1 MAFWDSW
8 FGGHDADV
16 NLYGWKRR
24 RFFDNIHSGFLIS
37 RSKRRQ
43 DRPEFSDFARNFLG
57 NAGLLG
63 LSGVLSG
70 GWSMPAFLV
79 GAKGFMTF
87 GEGLGSIKGHL
98 RTAALTDHALGGTL
112 FEKLQSSNARLTPE
126 AQRIIGR
133 IFGTAGAVNVG
144 TIRTLINADAN
155 GTRSRLNTVLRKGYV
170 GADGV
175 QRFLNTHEK
184 SELTGMF
191 GLGFLDNWSRTR
203 LHPALA
209 ASGAVGAALA
219 NARANG
225 QSFYQALSTMPQAA
239 QEQFYDGVVA
249 RNPNLAPAERLFLH
263 DVLSGQREADNG
275 STKAFN
281 KILGGAFAVGLAS
294 VIEGNLGNTAA
305 VKAQQAD
312 IQHLNDLVNQHGQ
325 VLQDLPKN
333 LNVVV
338 DAQTGLAM
346 VHNKVALQGIL
357 GRGNVDPT
365 IGGVGAGYKGT
376 VMQADSGGL
385 PADVINANQ
394 GLLVQKIQTMAQFNP
409 FVKSVTA
416 HLDWGNTPGVLAAL
430 HDQAALAAGGAAI
443 HPGWAFALGALTDFP
458 PVLPPGIKLPP
469 GTKPPVRPPGK
480 QRRPSKQL
488 TPEEFLAEAFRR
500 GRIPGKQRRP
510 SRAVSAEEYL
520 DEVLP
525 GRGKLPGK
533 QRRSSQ
539 PGFEGNA
546 ESPLGRPRSSII
558 KALRKLDGL
567 SPSDAEDA
575 IRNVIKYR
583 DGVLEFG
590 GPGKRRRLKISRP
603 SGEPGSESESDSEEA
618 SESELRSNLRV
629 KRQLGAPGAFEL
641 ERDLGLPSGS
651 AGEFRLG
658 GWRAGIGIVRPL
670 PTHEES
676 PDVMAHVGGPA
687 GIATPATPHASEL
700 AQLLSSDELRNDAQA
715 RASIGRELES
725 LRKDGVLID
734 SKYFGMQD
742 KYLEKTPGRP
752 YGTLE
757 GALRSNTTNLD
768 QVVKKLADP
777 ALSSAES
784 EHLHAAI
791 LRGVLHHLGSQD
803 AQHANRIAG
812 TMNELASEG
821 HLRFESGGLRDAQ
834 RELQSGNVRAVQD
847 RMVSPQGRPTEELFH
862 GVNAIR
868 PISGA
873 VPSNSHHEVHGRL
886 IHTARQILRG

>member
-16 NLYGWKRR
+16 NLWGWKRR

-37 RSKRRQ
+37 QSKRRQ

-133 IFGTAGAVNVG
+133 IFGVGGAVNVG

-170 GADGV
+170 GADGI

-191 GLGFLDNWSRTR
+191 GLGFLDHWSRTR
-203 LHPALA
+203 LHPALS

-225 QSFYQALSTMPQAA
+225 QSFYQALSVMPKAA
-239 QEQFYDGVVA
+239 QEQFYDGIVA
-249 RNPNLAPAERLFLH
+249 RNPNLSPGERAYLH

-305 VKAQQAD
+305 IKAQQVD
-312 IQHLNDLVNQHGQ
+312 VQHLQELVNKHGE
-325 VLQDLPKN
+325 VLQELPNN

-376 VMQADSGGL
+376 VMHADSGGL

-394 GLLVQKIQTMAQFNP
+394 GLLVQKVQSMAQFNP

-430 HDQAALAAGGAAI
+430 HEQAALAAGGAAI
-443 HPGWAFALGALTDFP
+443 HPGWAFALGALTEYP

-480 QRRPSKQL
+480 QRRPSKSL
-488 TPEEFLAEAFRR
+488 TPEEFLQEVFRS

-510 SRAVSAEEYL
+510 SRAVSAEEFL

-525 GRGKLPGK
+525 GRAKARGQ
-533 QRRSSQ
+533 QRRSTQ
-539 PGFEGNA
+539 PVFEAEN
-546 ESPLGRPRSSII
+546 ESPSGRVRKVNRGGKAQPSPEDLLRDARESARRSKGGS
-558 KALRKLDGL
+558 D
-567 SPSDAEDA
+567 SP
-575 IRNVIKYR
+575 
-583 DGVLEFG
+583 F
-590 GPGKRRRLKISRP
+590 P
-603 SGEPGSESESDSEEA
+603 SGDSESELEGD

-651 AGEFRLG
+651 AGDFRLG

-670 PTHEES
+670 PTHQES
-676 PDVMAHVGGPA
+676 PEVAAQSGAPA
-687 GIATPATPHASEL
+687 GIAQPATPHASEL
-700 AQLLSSDELRNDAQA
+700 AQLLSSDELRHDAEA

-725 LRKDGVLID
+725 LRRDGVLVD

-742 KYLEKTPGRP
+742 KYLEKTSGRP

-757 GALRSNTTNLD
+757 GALRSNTNNLD

-784 EHLHAAI
+784 LHLHAAI
-791 LRGVLHHLGSQD
+791 LRGVLNHLGSRSAD
-803 AQHANRIAG
+803 HANRIAG

-821 HLRFESGGLRDAQ
+821 HLRFESGGLAEAQ
-834 RELQSGNVRAVQD
+834 RGLQAGGVRAVQS
-847 RMVSPQGRPTEELFH
+847 RMVASDGRVSEEFFH
-862 GVNAIR
+862 GIRSIR
-868 PISGA
+868 PVSGA
-873 VPSNSHHEVHGRL
+873 VPSNSHHIVNNRL
-886 IHTARQILRG
+886 IHTTRSILRG